1 MATLTIRNLPDDVR
15 EKLRV
20 RAAMKGRSTE
30 AEVRAVLADAVA
42 QEDLPGLPATRKR
55 RERVEASSRPHPNA
69 PPSDTQAAKLER
81 ARAILRR
88 HVSPDRSIV
97 DEFLRERQAM
107 CGEE

>member
-1 MATLTIRNLPDDVR
+1 MATLTVRNLPDDVR
-15 EKLRV
+15 DKLRV

-42 QEDLPGLPATRKR
+42 HQEAPAVSPTHKR
-55 RERVEASSRPHPNA
+55 IERVRASSRPDPAA
-69 PPSDTQAAKLER
+69 PQSETQVAKLER

-88 HVSPDRSIV
+88 HVAPDRSMV

-107 CGEE
+107 WGQE